1 MPEGLSAFKL
11 KTMKRVTY
19 NQTRQYA
26 QINKSQNQPI
36 NKRWYSGLNIKE
48 MLYKK
53 LAKIKKKSQNYS
65 SHPEVP

>member
-1 MPEGLSAFKL
+1 MPEGLSAFKQ

-26 QINKSQNQPI
+26 QINKSQSQPI

-48 MLYKK
+48 MLYQK

-65 SHPEVP
+65 SHLEVS